1 MTISANEVKK
11 NGVSIFE
18 RLLKKANELIIT
30 VRGKQKFVVLDID
43 RYNEFRKYELDIAY
57 LKAKDDIK
65 NRNFKEQSAK
75 EHISELLNE
84 LQNS

>member
-57 LKAKDDIK
+57 LKAMSDIK
-65 NRNFKEQSAK
+65 NKNYKEQSAK
-75 EHISELLNE
+75 EHISELLDE